1 MWIDLTMPIR
11 PDMPTN
17 PAHILPEFDQYD
29 FLAGSGWD
37 ATRIQL
43 STHTGTH
50 MDAPS
55 HFIAGARTIEQTPLD
70 VLTGPAQVIRLTG
83 LDERQPIEP
92 TDLGAIGHSRVLIN
106 TGWSDDLDDHERY
119 FGRHPY
125 LSDDA
130 ARHLVESGVR
140 LLGVDTPSVDYHP
153 PSAVHLAVLGSGAAI
168 VENLANLGELGAECE
183 LVVLPLPLVGL
194 DGSPVRAM
202 ATTVER
208 TA

>member
-29 FLAGSGWD
+29 FVAGSGWD

-55 HFIAGARTIEQTPLD
+55 HFIADARTIEQTPLSIL
-70 VLTGPAQVIRLTG
+70 VGPAQVIRLHG

-92 TDLGAIGHSRVLIN
+92 ADLGALGSSRVLIN
-106 TGWSDDLDDHERY
+106 TGWSDEPDDHDRY
-119 FGRHPY
+119 FKRHPY

-130 ARHLVESGVR
+130 ARYLVENNVQLVGI
-140 LLGVDTPSVDYHP
+140 DTPSVDYHP
-153 PSAVHLAVLGSGAAI
+153 PSAVHLALLGSGAAI
-168 VENLANLGELGAECE
+168 VENLMNLGQLGAECE
-183 LVVLPLPLVGL
+183 FIVLPLPLTKL
-194 DGSPVRAM
+194 DGSPVRAI
-202 ATTVER
+202 ATTVGR
-208 TA
+208 NS